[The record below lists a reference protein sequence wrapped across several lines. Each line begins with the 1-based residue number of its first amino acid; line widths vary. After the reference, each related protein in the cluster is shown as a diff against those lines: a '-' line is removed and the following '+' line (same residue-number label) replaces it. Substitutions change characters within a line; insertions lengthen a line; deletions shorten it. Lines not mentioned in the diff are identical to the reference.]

1 MDRKERKHERE
12 TERERDGVREKKST
26 PREQEDN
33 RWEGVRRESRRGED
47 ASASLQMLCYKQPVK
62 PKTTLALASVLKP
75 GA

>member
-26 PREQEDN
+26 PRVQEDN

-47 ASASLQMLCYKQPVK
+47 A
-62 PKTTLALASVLKP
+62 
-75 GA
+75 G